1 MLSEKRLFH
10 LGKSVATLCIALFVT
25 LLSPQILYT
34 ATDHSYAREIELY
47 VAEDKVYLLENIR
60 QNITRPAEKMVV
72 DALLCESGP
81 EAIELFR
88 KQLKDY
94 PDPVLNKLSTA
105 RIAAYTQALNGTA
118 PLPKLSQPLPQQ
130 KPLLAEGKEGEKQE
144 IATVAEKPKREALP
158 LAEKPKRDTLPPPI
172 PVAEKPKQKALTSEI
187 PLQKKSIRKSVSL
200 KPPLPVKSKQEE
212 TDAKTIG
219 FTLQFGSFKNKEN
232 AEALAQK
239 VSLFKPAKATQE
251 GEFYKVLLKHYY
263 TSKDEIAALV
273 RELPF
278 IATIVPVKEA
288 QH

>member
-10 LGKSVATLCIALFVT
+10 PGKSIATLCIALFAT

-34 ATDHSYAREIELY
+34 ATDHSYAREIALY

-94 PDPVLNKLSTA
+94 PDPVLNKISTA

-118 PLPKLSQPLPQQ
+118 PLPKLSQPLPQP
-130 KPLLAEGKEGEKQE
+130 KPLLAEVKEGGKQE
-144 IATVAEKPKREALP
+144 IE
-158 LAEKPKRDTLPPPI
+158 
-172 PVAEKPKQKALTSEI
+172 PVAEKPKQKALASEI

-200 KPPLPVKSKQEE
+200 KPPLPVKTKQEA
-212 TDAKTIG
+212 TAGKTIG
-219 FTLQFGSFKNKEN
+219 FTLQFGSFASREN

-239 VSLFKPAKATQE
+239 VSLFKPAKTVQQ
-251 GEFYKVLLKHYY
+251 GEFHKVLLKHYY
-263 TSKDEIAALV
+263 TSKDEVAALV

-278 IATIVPVKEA
+278 VATIVPVKET